1 MSAPNDAARRAFHR
15 LSLSE
20 RTTIADVLR
29 RETIGGLLLL
39 VASAIALVWANSP
52 IGDTY
57 EQLRTTNL
65 AIPGL
70 VELDVEHW
78 ASEGLLAVFF
88 LVAGLELKREFVVG
102 DLSDKS
108 EAVLPVVAAVCG
120 MIGPAL
126 VYVVINVVAA
136 DGRPGGWAVPVA
148 TDIAFALAVLAI
160 VGSRLPTALRA
171 FLLSLAVVDDLLAI
185 VIIAIFFTA
194 EIHLYSLLVAG
205 ALLAVFALL
214 QLRRVTAWWLYIPV
228 GLAVWFFVHEAGVHA
243 TVAGVAIGMVTRV
256 RHDDNE
262 QESPA
267 ERLEHRLRPLSA
279 SICIPIFALMAA
291 GVALDGDAVRSLLTS
306 PVAIGVAAGLILG
319 KTVGI
324 TGGAWLAVKFTRA
337 ELSPRLAW
345 SDVTGLGLLAGIGF
359 TVSLLL
365 AELSFSSEPE
375 QVATAK
381 AAVLAASVL
390 AAVLATLV
398 LRRRQAVHV
407 AIYEAERRD
416 EDDDGIPDVYQSEE
430 ARRRADQIDGDQ
442 QGS

>member
-1 MSAPNDAARRAFHR
+1 MSAPNDVARRAFHR

-20 RTTIADVLR
+20 NTTIADVLR

-39 VASAIALVWANSP
+39 VASAVALIWVNSP
-52 IGDTY
+52 IAESY
-57 EQLRTTNL
+57 EQLRTTKL

-70 VELDVEHW
+70 LELDVEHW

-102 DLSDKS
+102 DLSDMT
-108 EAVLPVVAAVCG
+108 EAALPVVAAVCG
-120 MIGPAL
+120 MIGPAA
-126 VYVVINVVAA
+126 VYVVINLLAA

-160 VGSRLPTALRA
+160 VGARLPTALRA

-185 VIIAIFFTA
+185 VIIAIFFTS
-194 EIHLYSLLVAG
+194 EIHLYSLLVA
-205 ALLAVFALL
+205 AVLLGVFAFL
-214 QLRRVTAWWLYIPV
+214 QFRRISAWWLYVPL
-228 GLAVWFFVHEAGVHA
+228 GLAIWFFVHEAGVHA

-256 RHDDNE
+256 RRDSGE
-262 QESPA
+262 VTSPA
-267 ERLEHRLRPLSA
+267 ESLEHRLRPLSA
-279 SICIPIFALMAA
+279 TICIPVFALMAA
-291 GVALDGDAVRSLLTS
+291 GVELGGDALRSLLTS
-306 PVAIGVAAGLILG
+306 PVAIGIATGLIVG

-345 SDVTGLGLLAGIGF
+345 SDIAGLGLLAGIGF

-365 AELSFSSEPE
+365 SELSFSDEPE

-381 AAVLAASVL
+381 AAVLITSVL
-390 AAVLATLV
+390 AALLATLV

-407 AIYEAERRD
+407 AISEEENRD
-416 EDDDGIPDVYQSEE
+416 DDDDGIPDVYQSEE
-430 ARRRADQIDGDQ
+430 ARQRADQVDGDQ
-442 QGS
+442 RGS